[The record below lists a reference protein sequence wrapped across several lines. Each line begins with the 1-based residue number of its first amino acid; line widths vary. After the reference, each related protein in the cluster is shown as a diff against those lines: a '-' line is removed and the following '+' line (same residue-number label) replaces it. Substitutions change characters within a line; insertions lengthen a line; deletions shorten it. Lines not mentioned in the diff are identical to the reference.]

1 MIHTTIKSRTTLASL
16 LAAAL
21 MIGCSGGTPQDQ
33 APKAGQSAEAVSVKL
48 IAINDFHGRLK
59 TDPDDRGA
67 SVTIKDGATVKS
79 VRVGGAAFLSTLV
92 NELKAT
98 APYSMVVAA
107 GDIIGA
113 SQPIAGLTS
122 EEGAID
128 VMNQIGLEVSSVGNH
143 EFDARKD
150 ELLRM
155 QKGGCK
161 PTGQIGKTTCIT
173 NSQSGPD
180 GKFGGAKFKY
190 LAANVIDDATQKPL
204 FDGTLV
210 KKFGPV
216 TVGFVGL
223 TLQGTP
229 NATGGAIGLT
239 FQDEATVI
247 NEKSA
252 ELKKNGA
259 DAVVVLIHQGGQT
272 SASYIDDQTCPGMTG
287 LLQPIVAKLRN
298 VDVVVSGHTHQE
310 YICRDQNTGILYT
323 SAGLYGRMVTDID
336 LKIVPGQGVIEKTAK
351 TIPVINNL
359 NEAKN
364 IPAGYRILTANP
376 ETQKVIEAYD
386 KATASTLQ
394 EVRGYTSAMISNCG
408 RTQSMEIPMGD
419 VMADAFLEAY
429 LSTNKT
435 VKNVVAFTNPGGLRD
450 SIAYVNN
457 GAVTYN
463 ALYTVAPFGNNLVYK
478 DLTGAQ
484 LKRLLEQQWEAKNCS
499 VSKLPKTDI
508 CGRML
513 QPSRTLRYTRDWAR
527 GQGKPDGTG
536 AMLVSVEVLDTTTN
550 TWSPVVD
557 TQTYRVVANDFLAK
571 GGDNFS
577 VFSADKKEGV
587 DFGKNDLEALVAY
600 FETTKTGGQSVPLP
614 KPTPRATC
622 LNCPPL
628 APEDAARCDK

>member
-1 MIHTTIKSRTTLASL
+1 MNKYFITFINLLVVITITA
-16 LAAAL
+16 
-21 MIGCSGGTPQDQ
+21 CSGGTSDEPVAKSGQPSQ
-33 APKAGQSAEAVSVKL
+33 AVTVKL

-59 TDPDDRGA
+59 VDRDDKGA
-67 SVTIKDGATVKS
+67 SVSIKDSPTTTKS

-98 APYSMVVAA
+98 TQYSIVVAA

-173 NSQSGPD
+173 NSQSAPD

-210 KKFGPV
+210 KKFGPA
-216 TVGFVGL
+216 TIGFVGL

-229 NATGGAIGLT
+229 NATGGATGLT

-272 SASYIDDQTCPGMTG
+272 SASYIDDPTCPGMTG

-310 YICRDQNTGILYT
+310 YICRDQGTGILYT

-336 LKIVPGQGVIEKTAK
+336 LKIVPGQGVVEKTAK
-351 TIPVINNL
+351 TVPVINDVNK
-359 NEAKN
+359 AQD
-364 IPAGYRILTANP
+364 IPAGYKILTANP
-376 ETQKVIEAYD
+376 ETQKVIDAYD
-386 KATASTLQ
+386 KATAGTLQ

-419 VMADAFLEAY
+419 VMADAFLETY
-429 LSTNKT
+429 LSTNKAA
-435 VKNVVAFTNPGGLRD
+435 KNVVAFTNPGGLRA
-450 SIAYVNN
+450 SVPYVNN
-457 GAVTYN
+457 GAVTYD
-463 ALYTVAPFGNNLVYK
+463 ALYTVAPFGNNLLYK

-484 LKRLLEQQWEAKNCS
+484 LKRLLEQQWEASNCK
-499 VSKLPKTDI
+499 VSKLPNTDI
-508 CGRML
+508 CGRIL

-536 AMLVSVEVLDTTTN
+536 SMLVSIEVFDTTTN
-550 TWSPVVD
+550 TWNPVVD

-577 VFSADKKEGV
+577 VFSADKKEGY

-600 FETTKTGGQSVPLP
+600 FEATKTNGQTIPLA

>member
-1 MIHTTIKSRTTLASL
+1 MNKYFIAFINLLVVITLTA
-16 LAAAL
+16 
-21 MIGCSGGTPQDQ
+21 CSGGTTDEPVAKSGQ
-33 APKAGQSAEAVSVKL
+33 ASQAVTVKL

-59 TDPDDRGA
+59 VDRDDKGA
-67 SVTIKDGATVKS
+67 SVNIKDSPTTTKS

-98 APYSMVVAA
+98 TQYSIVVAA

-173 NSQSGPD
+173 NSQSAPD
-180 GKFGGAKFKY
+180 GTFGGAKFKY
-190 LAANVIDDATQKPL
+190 LAANVIDDSTQKPL
-204 FDGTLV
+204 FDGTFV
-210 KKFGPV
+210 KKFGPA
-216 TVGFVGL
+216 TVGFIGL

-310 YICRDQNTGILYT
+310 YICRDQTTGTLYT

-336 LKIVPGQGVIEKTAK
+336 LKIVPGQGVVEKTAK
-351 TIPVINNL
+351 TIPVINDL
-359 NEAKN
+359 NKPQD
-364 IPAGYRILTANP
+364 IPAGYKILTANP
-376 ETQKVIEAYD
+376 ETQKVIDAYD
-386 KATASTLQ
+386 KATSGTLQ

-429 LSTNKT
+429 LSTNKS

-478 DLTGAQ
+478 DLTGTQ
-484 LKRLLEQQWEAKNCS
+484 LKRLLEQQWEAKNCA

-550 TWSPVVD
+550 TWNPVVD

-577 VFSADKKEGV
+577 AFSADKKEGV

-600 FETTKTGGQSVPLP
+600 FETTKTAGQSVPLP

>member
-1 MIHTTIKSRTTLASL
+1 MILSIKSRLTLASL
-16 LAAAL
+16 VVSAL
-21 MIGCSGGTPQDQ
+21 MMGCSGGTSQDQ

-92 NELKAT
+92 NELKST
-98 APYSMVVAA
+98 TPYSMVVAA

-155 QKGGCK
+155 QNGGCK

-173 NSQSGPD
+173 NSQSAPD

-204 FDGTLV
+204 FDGTFV
-210 KKFGPV
+210 KKFGPA

-310 YICRDQNTGILYT
+310 YICRDQTTGTLYT

-336 LKIVPGQGVIEKTAK
+336 LKIVPGQGVVEKTAK
-351 TIPVINNL
+351 TIPVINDL
-359 NEAKN
+359 NKPQD
-364 IPAGYRILTANP
+364 IPAGYKILTANP
-376 ETQKVIEAYD
+376 ETQKVIDAYD
-386 KATASTLQ
+386 KATSGTLQ

-527 GQGKPDGTG
+527 GQGKPDGIG

-550 TWSPVVD
+550 TWNPVVD
-557 TQTYRVVANDFLAK
+557 TETYRVVANDFLAK

-577 VFSADKKEGV
+577 AFSADKKEGV

-600 FETTKTGGQSVPLP
+600 FETTKAAGQTVPLP